1 MSVERWTKCP
11 VTVEAVQY
19 LRGRNEREIVEF
31 CRGADA
37 ACKDAVGDTH
47 IIDHDE
53 SLELTEF
60 FVIETLEGDMELH
73 DGSWLIRGI
82 KGEFYP
88 CRDDIFREIYETESA
103 DASEPYRPV
112 PYEQFEPLSYA
123 GVREVMRH
131 PASRCE
137 QALCKHILDLETR
150 CNRLSE
156 IVDAY
161 RERAA
166 QIGAGEVFP

>member
-11 VTVEAVQY
+11 VTVEAVQC

-88 CRDDIFREIYETESA
+88 CRDDIFRETYEIES
-103 DASEPYRPV
+103 
-112 PYEQFEPLSYA
+112 
-123 GVREVMRH
+123 
-131 PASRCE
+131 
-137 QALCKHILDLETR
+137 ALCKHILDLETR